1 MPSWGESTPIG
12 NACPR
17 RPGTLRCGVTRWKFP
32 VGRWPWKVAWAG
44 RWAGPWALAVAAL
57 SCQPYCLPNDAEEGS
72 HQGTNHVS
80 PWERFLAKHE
90 ANSSPSKTHRRAPQ
104 SLGPLR
110 PCGSTVALEQ
120 RESSSESPHGD
131 GAGTSRTWTRVR
143 QVTQDTSEL
152 APGAPRRPQPA
163 TPQPALPGRRHT
175 GEHPRL
181 NLLPRS
187 SSLGVPGRF
196 PEAGKEAQRELLLE
210 DAPGTAP
217 PRHLRW

>member
-1 MPSWGESTPIG
+1 M
-12 NACPR
+12 
-17 RPGTLRCGVTRWKFP
+17 
-32 VGRWPWKVAWAG
+32 VGRWPWKAAWAG
-44 RWAGPWALAVAAL
+44 RWAGPRAPAVAAP
-57 SCQPYCLPNDAEEGS
+57 SCQPYCLHNNAEEGS

-120 RESSSESPHGD
+120 RESSSESPHRD

-163 TPQPALPGRRHT
+163 TPHPALPGRRHT

-187 SSLGVPGRF
+187 WSLGVPAASRRWGRKRRGNSSWRTLRER
-196 PEAGKEAQRELLLE
+196 PAPAPAVVRTVSPVCQGQRS
-210 DAPGTAP
+210 GHAP
-217 PRHLRW
+217 PPRTRSPSAA

>member
-1 MPSWGESTPIG
+1 MPQKAWVPEVRGDPLEISGWWVGG
-12 NACPR
+12 
-17 RPGTLRCGVTRWKFP
+17 PGRQR
-32 VGRWPWKVAWAG
+32 GRGGG
-44 RWAGPWALAVAAL
+44 RGGGGAVAAP
-57 SCQPYCLPNDAEEGS
+57 SCQPYCLLTTRGQ
-72 HQGTNHVS
+72 HQGTKHVS

-110 PCGSTVALEQ
+110 PCGSTIALEQ

-131 GAGTSRTWTRVR
+131 GAGTIRTWTRVR

-152 APGAPRRPQPA
+152 VPGAPRRPQPA
-163 TPQPALPGRRHT
+163 TPQPALPRRRHT

-181 NLLPRS
+181 NLLPPVR
-187 SSLGVPGRF
+187 GGARRF